1 MGGPIA
7 EGTDQF
13 IIVKVR
19 QNPAYNFDTQIIILK
34 TQLQSAPS
42 KRSTPYIC
50 NTHDARILKG
60 FQTH

>member
-19 QNPAYNFDTQIIILK
+19 QNPAYNFDTQIIIPKTAAIGPLK
-34 TQLQSAPS
+34 ASNPIYLQHP
-42 KRSTPYIC
+42 
-50 NTHDARILKG
+50 
-60 FQTH
+60 